1 MDTALRLLP
10 IHDRARGALMDLF
23 FDAVRQHWLWVI
35 GLLTILANL
44 ALLVL
49 AQRFAL
55 KTDVAALSQR
65 VEKVERETVLI
76 GERMKHMPTSDDM
89 KALQAA
95 VAVQNA
101 SIEKLNAKSEAHTGT
116 LSSISDQLG
125 MLTNH
130 LLGRGGQ

>member
-1 MDTALRLLP
+1 MD
-10 IHDRARGALMDLF
+10 GFMD
-23 FDAVRQHWLWVI
+23 AMRQHWLWVI

-44 ALLVL
+44 VLLVL

-55 KTDVAALSQR
+55 KTDVASLSGR
-65 VEKVERETVLI
+65 VEYLERETVLI
-76 GERMKHMPTSDDM
+76 GERMRHMPTSDDM

-101 SIEKLNAKSEAHTGT
+101 SIEKLNAKSEAHTGA

>member
-1 MDTALRLLP
+1 MD
-10 IHDRARGALMDLF
+10 GF

-55 KTDVAALSQR
+55 KTDVGGLATR
-65 VEKVERETVLI
+65 VDQLERETVLI
-76 GERMKHMPTSDDM
+76 GERMRHMPTSDDM

-101 SIEKLNAKSEAHTGT
+101 SIEKLNAKSEGHTGA

-130 LLGRGGQ
+130 LLGRGDK

>member
-1 MDTALRLLP
+1 
-10 IHDRARGALMDLF
+10 MDLF